1 MSLTINIPIQVGY
14 DDWEDI
20 PFEIDSDRL
29 EDYMDSY
36 SKEENIGFMKSA
48 WDKFSKQE
56 KEDFISN
63 YKDSEYINPETNE
76 PNYEYIFEEDKFMFI
91 EDFIMEVVDE
101 IEDDLI
107 RDFKDEA
114 EEDYEFSQLDDYAQR
129 GISPSD
135 FH

>member
-1 MSLTINIPIQVGY
+1 MSLTINIPIQVGQ

-36 SKEENIGFMKSA
+36 SKEENINFMKSA

-56 KEDFISN
+56 K
-63 YKDSEYINPETNE
+63 
-76 PNYEYIFEEDKFMFI
+76 

-114 EEDYEFSQLDDYAQR
+114 EDEYEFSQLDDYAQR